1 MPNRVHFHVLD
12 RVSIITV
19 CLSLKG
25 QLQKHKLSCS
35 TLEVEV
41 VPKIALANLIWSIT
55 SFTPS
60 KMSASGGWHC
70 PICLGSFERPVLA
83 SCCGQS
89 FCRSCLDGALRQVD
103 ACPMCR
109 SPLLSGPFSVTPNR
123 ALEEA
128 LAALASGSPRGS
140 AATAQEAT
148 SFVDAVER
156 KLTAPARNSA
166 SEVRISVPNRAEND
180 NRDVPLIHH
189 EEQQPRREPI
199 GSRWGQTLG
208 LWRCV
213 HCRGL
218 GRCRAEIGAK
228 SAVTAAGYA
237 AWQVVNVEQ

>member
-1 MPNRVHFHVLD
+1 
-12 RVSIITV
+12 
-19 CLSLKG
+19 
-25 QLQKHKLSCS
+25 
-35 TLEVEV
+35 
-41 VPKIALANLIWSIT
+41 
-55 SFTPS
+55 
-60 KMSASGGWHC
+60 MSACGGWHC

-89 FCRSCLDGALRQVD
+89 FCRSCLDGALRQID

-140 AATAQEAT
+140 AVNAQGVT
-148 SFVDAVER
+148 SFDDAVER

-180 NRDVPLIHH
+180 NSDVALIHH

-199 GSRWGQTLG
+199 GSRWGQALG
-208 LWRCV
+208 LWRIRGVGSCQRGAVNGRRCV
-213 HCRGL
+213 RTQSAELRQRVRQWRLWCR
-218 GRCRAEIGAK
+218 
-228 SAVTAAGYA
+228 
-237 AWQVVNVEQ
+237 VNWASLQCVFYVLLFFVFVFFLRVQEEEFADTRTHLRRPD